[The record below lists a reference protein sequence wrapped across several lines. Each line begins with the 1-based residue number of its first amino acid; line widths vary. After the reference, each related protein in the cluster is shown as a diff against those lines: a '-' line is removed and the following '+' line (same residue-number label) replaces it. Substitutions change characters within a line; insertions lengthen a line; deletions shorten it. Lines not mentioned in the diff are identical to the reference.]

1 MKINSKNLYEY
12 INELATNEKV
22 NFKVYYDDTY
32 MTDILWNGNS
42 FQWEPGLFTSEAFFN
57 PLYDF
62 EVIEDKQE
70 YIDYLYTGDRYLF
83 ESKDNGMTKEDRKQL
98 DSYFRALL
106 LGHDALAKAVNYL
119 LDKDNNG

>member
-62 EVIEDKQE
+62 EVKENKQE
-70 YIDYLYTGDRYLF
+70 RIDYLYAGDRYLF
-83 ESKDNGMTKEDRKQL
+83 ASKDNGMIKEDRKQL
-98 DSYFRALL
+98 DSYFRVLL

-119 LDKDNNG
+119 LEKEK

>member
-32 MTDILWNGNS
+32 MTDILWNGES

-62 EVIEDKQE
+62 EVIEEKPE
-70 YIDYLYTGDRYLF
+70 YIEEMTMCTTGIIGFDGVENITSELKYKF
-83 ESKDNGMTKEDRKQL
+83 N
-98 DSYFRALL
+98 
-106 LGHDALAKAVNYL
+106 ALAKAVNYL
-119 LDKDNNG
+119 LDKDNNE